1 MIELDLTSYNLI
13 ALSTSGG
20 TINHILFL
28 YWNHQI
34 SRKQT
39 LEYLADIPSDI
50 LAEWIDDLVNRVN
63 EAMSFATL
71 ADRLDYPDGRP
82 LPVGEIHGRI
92 LEAAKSF
99 CFKGSIKNWTAGMTM
114 KARDEGLIED
124 YEYWTAER
132 IANDMAEKARAG
144 KRKLY

>member
-1 MIELDLTSYNLI
+1 MDPTV
-13 ALSTSGG
+13 
-20 TINHILFL
+20 NHILFL

-34 SRKQT
+34 NREQT
-39 LEYLADIPSDI
+39 LEYLADIPPAI
-50 LAEWIDDLVNRVN
+50 LAEWIYDLVNRVS
-63 EAMSFATL
+63 EAMSLATL
-71 ADRLDYPDGRP
+71 ADRLDYPDGRL
-82 LPVGEIHGRI
+82 LPTIDIHERI
-92 LEAAKSF
+92 LEAAKRF

-132 IANDMAEKARAG
+132 IANDMAEKARTG

>member
-1 MIELDLTSYNLI
+1 MES
-13 ALSTSGG
+13 AV
-20 TINHILFL
+20 NHILFL

-39 LEYLADIPSDI
+39 LEYLADIPS
-50 LAEWIDDLVNRVN
+50 
-63 EAMSFATL
+63 
-71 ADRLDYPDGRP
+71 
-82 LPVGEIHGRI
+82 GEIHERI
-92 LEAAKSF
+92 LEAAKRF

-132 IANDMAEKARAG
+132 IANDMAEKARTG

>member
-1 MIELDLTSYNLI
+1 MIDLDLTPYNLI

-50 LAEWIDDLVNRVN
+50 LAEWIDDLVNRVTRRCRSPLSRIVWIIRMGARFRPERFTSGFLRQRN
-63 EAMSFATL
+63 ASVSKAPSKT
-71 ADRLDYPDGRP
+71 GRP
-82 LPVGEIHGRI
+82 
-92 LEAAKSF
+92 A
-99 CFKGSIKNWTAGMTM
+99 
-114 KARDEGLIED
+114 
-124 YEYWTAER
+124 
-132 IANDMAEKARAG
+132 
-144 KRKLY
+144 

>member
-1 MIELDLTSYNLI
+1 MES
-13 ALSTSGG
+13 A
-20 TINHILFL
+20 INHILFL

-50 LAEWIDDLVNRVN
+50 MAEWIDDLVNCVN
-63 EAMSFATL
+63 GAMSFTTL
-71 ADRLDYPDGRP
+71 TDRLDYPDGRL
-82 LPVGEIHGRI
+82 LPAGEIHERI
-92 LEAAKSF
+92 LEVAKRF

>member
-1 MIELDLTSYNLI
+1 
-13 ALSTSGG
+13 
-20 TINHILFL
+20 
-28 YWNHQI
+28 
-34 SRKQT
+34 
-39 LEYLADIPSDI
+39 
-50 LAEWIDDLVNRVN
+50 
-63 EAMSFATL
+63 MSFATL

-82 LPVGEIHGRI
+82 LPTVNIHERI
-92 LEAAKSF
+92 LEAAKRF

-132 IANDMAEKARAG
+132 IANDMAEKTRAG

>member
-1 MIELDLTSYNLI
+1 MES
-13 ALSTSGG
+13 AV
-20 TINHILFL
+20 NHILFL

-71 ADRLDYPDGRP
+71 ADRLVRRC
-82 LPVGEIHGRI
+82 ESMGRI
-92 LEAAKSF
+92 V
-99 CFKGSIKNWTAGMTM
+99 KGAGIG
-114 KARDEGLIED
+114 GL
-124 YEYWTAER
+124 
-132 IANDMAEKARAG
+132 
-144 KRKLY
+144 

>member
-1 MIELDLTSYNLI
+1 MES
-13 ALSTSGG
+13 AV
-20 TINHILFL
+20 NHILFL

-82 LPVGEIHGRI
+82 LPAGEIHERI
-92 LEAAKSF
+92 LEAAKRF

-114 KARDEGLIED
+114 KARDAGLSQD
-124 YEYWTAER
+124 NEYWTAER
-132 IANDMAEKARAG
+132 IATDMAETARTG
-144 KRKLY
+144 KRQLY

>member
-1 MIELDLTSYNLI
+1 MEPTV
-13 ALSTSGG
+13 
-20 TINHILFL
+20 NHILFL

-34 SRKQT
+34 SREQT
-39 LEYLADIPSDI
+39 LEYLADIPTNI
-50 LAEWIDDLVNRVN
+50 LAEWIDDLVNRVD
-63 EAMSFATL
+63 EAMSLATL
-71 ADRLDYPDGRP
+71 ADRLD
-82 LPVGEIHGRI
+82 IHERI
-92 LEAAKSF
+92 HEAAKRF

-132 IANDMAEKARAG
+132 IANDMAKKARIG